1 MSIYARIGS
10 YSLSIPVSRWPGFR
24 FHIPLDIMS
33 ISRSLPCTFIDLPH
47 IVQVSPHSPIPIS
60 MHFPNHCSSVYI
72 LRPMKPIRV
81 SSFPIPGCTVTF
93 RCFRCVEIKGVESR
107 R

>member
-33 ISRSLPCTFIDLPH
+33 ISRSLPCIFIGLSH
-47 IVQVSPHSPIPIS
+47 SCKSSPHSPIPIS

-72 LRPMKPIRV
+72 LRLMKSIRV
-81 SSFPIPGCTVTF
+81 SSSHIPGCTVTF
-93 RCFRCVEIKGVESR
+93 RCFVV
-107 R
+107 